1 MITSSSSELV
11 HEADLRC
18 AGPRQI
24 EGDMAKRRATK
35 GRRSSKHGRPIA
47 VVLAGPN
54 GAGKST
60 AAPRLLKGSLGVVE
74 FLNADLI
81 ARGLSPFDPEGA
93 ALAASGVMLERMET
107 LAAGGVSFGL
117 ESTLATRSLAPRLRD
132 LIKRGYEFHLVFL
145 YLPSANLAVSRV
157 AKRVRLGGHN
167 VPEKTIRR
175 RYDMGLKN
183 FFELY
188 RPIATTWR
196 MFDNSRAGRMDRI
209 ARGVETRVDQADQSQ
224 LWQKIM
230 REYFT

>member
-1 MITSSSSELV
+1 
-11 HEADLRC
+11 
-18 AGPRQI
+18 
-24 EGDMAKRRATK
+24 MAKRRATK
-35 GRRSSKHGRPIA
+35 GRKSSAKGRPI
-47 VVLAGPN
+47 VVVIAGPN

-93 ALAASGVMLERMET
+93 ALAASGVMLERMES
-107 LAAGGVSFGL
+107 LAAGGISFGL

-145 YLPSANLAVSRV
+145 YLPSAELAVSRV

-167 VPEKTIRR
+167 VPEVTIRR
-175 RYDMGLKN
+175 RYNMGLRN

-188 RPIATTWR
+188 QPIATTWR
-196 MFDNSRAGRMDRI
+196 VFDNSRAGRMDLI
-209 ARGVETRVDQADQSQ
+209 ARGAQTFAVQVVQRQRWGEIET
-224 LWQKIM
+224 
-230 REYFT
+230 EYRT